1 MAAKLLV
8 LRFMA
13 ARLLFLLAVALL
25 LRFCLSSLLATKL
38 WVLVLAATLLRRIKS
53 LQPFSDDGGNGFAVV
68 FGEDAVMHFGL
79 LYFGSGGRV
88 ELFGGAV
95 VSGSGGSSFSGG
107 GGTRFAHL
115 QQPAWGLGIS
125 CFPFVGILYR
135 APGFVLGVVEVLLGS
150 LLRSG
155 GRQRQIFY
163 LHLLRQ
169 DGGRGTFS
177 GLDASRGRSVALDD
191 AAISK
196 VWSILLDLVGGLDSG
211 TGVHGRRR
219 PEMRTTMMSSCV
231 CLVVVVSLCSRVF
244 DVKWG
249 GTVLKF

>member
-1 MAAKLLV
+1 MWSCSAALWSAAPEALPSPAV
-8 LRFMA
+8 EVRDSLISNNLR
-13 ARLLFLLAVALL
+13 VG
-25 LRFCLSSLLATKL
+25 
-38 WVLVLAATLLRRIKS
+38 WV
-53 LQPFSDDGGNGFAVV
+53 
-68 FGEDAVMHFGL
+68 
-79 LYFGSGGRV
+79 
-88 ELFGGAV
+88 
-95 VSGSGGSSFSGG
+95 
-107 GGTRFAHL
+107 
-115 QQPAWGLGIS
+115 S

-135 APGFVLGVVEVLLGS
+135 APGFVLGVAEVLLGS
-150 LLRSG
+150 FLRSG